1 MASRNGPPDD
11 RPNIG
16 SAPFLEGLQALEGE
30 EMPADQDSVLDPDE
44 IEERRVPTQTEFD
57 RLDPDGRV
65 ADDADE
71 IEGLGGGVGGA
82 LREGETDDPEVAA
95 EEGLSW
101 VPPIDP
107 PVVATPWEDDPVVAA
122 GTGVSALDE
131 SYDESPGVLNTE
143 EGDLN
148 ERIRE
153 ALRADSATSRLAD
166 VLVIAVVGKTAI
178 IRGVVDDDDDGDAIV
193 AVVERVPGIDDVL
206 DETSIRGSTRAREEE
221 RTVSSAVSFG
231 RPSVASS
238 QVMSG
243 SERNQVRWRLEN
255 ARLRWASSWIAASR
269 VSSPS
274 RTAQASR

>member
-1 MASRNGPPDD
+1 MASSKDAPDD

-16 SAPFLEGLQALEGE
+16 TTPFLEGLQALEGE
-30 EMPADQDSVLDPDE
+30 EMPADQDAVLDPDE
-44 IEERRVPTQTEFD
+44 IEGRRVPTQTEFD
-57 RLDPDGRV
+57 RLDPDGRLE
-65 ADDADE
+65 ADADE
-71 IEGLGGGVGGA
+71 IEGLAGGLDGE

-107 PVVATPWEDDPVVAA
+107 PVVAA

-131 SYDESPGVLNTE
+131 SYDSPGELNTE

-166 VLVIAVVGKTAI
+166 ELVIAVVGATAI
-178 IRGVVDDDDDGDAIV
+178 IRGVVDDDEDGDAIV

-206 DETSIRGSTRAREEE
+206 DETVFPG
-221 RTVSSAVSFG
+221 
-231 RPSVASS
+231 
-238 QVMSG
+238 
-243 SERNQVRWRLEN
+243 L
-255 ARLRWASSWIAASR
+255 
-269 VSSPS
+269 
-274 RTAQASR
+274 

>member
-16 SAPFLEGLQALEGE
+16 TTPFLEGLQALEGE
-30 EMPADQDSVLDPDE
+30 EMPADQDAVLDPDE
-44 IEERRVPTQTEFD
+44 IEERRVPTQTELD
-57 RLDPDGRV
+57 RLDPDGRNEE
-65 ADDADE
+65 DADA
-71 IEGLGGGVGGA
+71 IEGLAGVEGE

-107 PVVATPWEDDPVVAA
+107 PVVATPWSDEPVVAA

-131 SYDESPGVLNTE
+131 SYDSPGELNTD

-166 VLVIAVVGKTAI
+166 ELVIGVVGATAI
-178 IRGVVDDDDDGDAIV
+178 IRGVVDDIDDGDAIV
-193 AVVERVPGIDDVL
+193 AVVERVPGIESVQDETIFPGL
-206 DETSIRGSTRAREEE
+206 DES
-221 RTVSSAVSFG
+221 
-231 RPSVASS
+231 
-238 QVMSG
+238 
-243 SERNQVRWRLEN
+243 
-255 ARLRWASSWIAASR
+255 
-269 VSSPS
+269 
-274 RTAQASR
+274 

>member
-1 MASRNGPPDD
+1 MPSRDGPPDD

-16 SAPFLEGLQALEGE
+16 TTPFVEGLQALEGE
-30 EMPADQDSVLDPDE
+30 EMPANQDAVLDPDE

-57 RLDPDGRV
+57 RLDPDGRS
-65 ADDADE
+65 ADAADE
-71 IEGLGGGVGGA
+71 IEGLSGVLGGE
-82 LREGETDDPEVAA
+82 LREGETDDPDVAA

-107 PVVATPWEDDPVVAA
+107 PVVSSTWSDDPVVAA

-131 SYDESPGVLNTE
+131 SYDDPGELNTE

-166 VLVIAVVGKTAI
+166 GLVIAVVGKTAI
-178 IRGVVDDDDDGDAIV
+178 IRGIVDDDDDSDAIV

-206 DETSIRGSTRAREEE
+206 DETVYPG
-221 RTVSSAVSFG
+221 
-231 RPSVASS
+231 
-238 QVMSG
+238 
-243 SERNQVRWRLEN
+243 L
-255 ARLRWASSWIAASR
+255 
-269 VSSPS
+269 
-274 RTAQASR
+274 

>member
-1 MASRNGPPDD
+1 MASSKDAPDD

-16 SAPFLEGLQALEGE
+16 TTPFLEGLQALEGE
-30 EMPADQDSVLDPDE
+30 EMPADQDAVLDPDE
-44 IEERRVPTQTEFD
+44 IEGRRVPTQTEFD
-57 RLDPDGRV
+57 RLDPDGRLE
-65 ADDADE
+65 ADADE
-71 IEGLGGGVGGA
+71 IEGLAGGLDGE

-107 PVVATPWEDDPVVAA
+107 PVVATTWSDDPVVAA

-131 SYDESPGVLNTE
+131 SYDSPGELNTE

-166 VLVIAVVGKTAI
+166 ELVIAVVGATAI

-193 AVVERVPGIDDVL
+193 SVVERVPGIDDVL
-206 DETSIRGSTRAREEE
+206 DETIYPGLDE
-221 RTVSSAVSFG
+221 G
-231 RPSVASS
+231 
-238 QVMSG
+238 
-243 SERNQVRWRLEN
+243 
-255 ARLRWASSWIAASR
+255 
-269 VSSPS
+269 
-274 RTAQASR
+274 

>member
-16 SAPFLEGLQALEGE
+16 TTPFLEGLQALEGE
-30 EMPADQDSVLDPDE
+30 EMPADQDAVLDPDE
-44 IEERRVPTQTEFD
+44 IEGRRVPTQTEFD
-57 RLDPDGRV
+57 RLDPDGRLE
-65 ADDADE
+65 ADADE
-71 IEGLGGGVGGA
+71 IEGLGSGLSGE

-107 PVVATPWEDDPVVAA
+107 PVVATPWSGDPVVAA

-131 SYDESPGVLNTE
+131 SYDDDSSGELNSD

-153 ALRADSATSRLAD
+153 ALRADSATSRFAD
-166 VLVIAVVGKTAI
+166 ELVIGVVGKTAI

-193 AVVERVPGIDDVL
+193 AVVERVLGIDDVL
-206 DETSIRGSTRAREEE
+206 DETIFPGLDES
-221 RTVSSAVSFG
+221 
-231 RPSVASS
+231 
-238 QVMSG
+238 
-243 SERNQVRWRLEN
+243 
-255 ARLRWASSWIAASR
+255 
-269 VSSPS
+269 
-274 RTAQASR
+274 

>member
-1 MASRNGPPDD
+1 MTRETRDVMTSRNGPPDD

-16 SAPFLEGLQALEGE
+16 TTPFLEGLQDLEGE
-30 EMPADQDSVLDPDE
+30 EMPADQDAVVDPDE

-57 RLDPDGRV
+57 RLDPDGRA
-65 ADDADE
+65 ADAADE

-107 PVVATPWEDDPVVAA
+107 PVVATPWSEDPVVAA

-131 SYDESPGVLNTE
+131 SYDDDSPGVLNTD

-166 VLVIAVVGKTAI
+166 GLVIAVVGKTAI
-178 IRGVVDDDDDGDAIV
+178 IRGVVDDGDDTDSIV
-193 AVVERVPGIDDVL
+193 AVVERVPGIEDVL
-206 DETSIRGSTRAREEE
+206 DETTFPG
-221 RTVSSAVSFG
+221 
-231 RPSVASS
+231 
-238 QVMSG
+238 
-243 SERNQVRWRLEN
+243 L
-255 ARLRWASSWIAASR
+255 
-269 VSSPS
+269 
-274 RTAQASR
+274 

>member
-1 MASRNGPPDD
+1 MTRETRDVMTSRNGPPDD

-16 SAPFLEGLQALEGE
+16 TTPFLEGLQALEGE
-30 EMPADQDSVLDPDE
+30 EMPADQDAIVDPDE

-57 RLDPDGRV
+57 RLDPDGRA
-65 ADDADE
+65 ADDADD

-82 LREGETDDPEVAA
+82 LREGETDDPDVAA

-131 SYDESPGVLNTE
+131 SYDEDNPGELLPE
-143 EGDLN
+143 EGEIN

-166 VLVIAVVGKTAI
+166 VLVIGVVGKTAI
-178 IRGVVDDDDDGDAIV
+178 IRGVVDDDEDGDAIV
-193 AVVERVPGIDDVL
+193 AVVERVPGIDDVRDETIYPGL
-206 DETSIRGSTRAREEE
+206 DEG
-221 RTVSSAVSFG
+221 
-231 RPSVASS
+231 
-238 QVMSG
+238 
-243 SERNQVRWRLEN
+243 
-255 ARLRWASSWIAASR
+255 
-269 VSSPS
+269 
-274 RTAQASR
+274 